1 MRTRRIGTLE
11 VTEVG
16 LGCNNFGGRIDGDAT
31 DAVVGAALDAGVNFF
46 DTADV
51 YGDSRSEEL
60 LGRALGHHRS
70 EVVVATKF
78 GIARGELTGGAAPG
92 YVRSAVDASLRRL
105 GTDYIDLYQ
114 LHRPDPDVPIAA
126 TLGALAELVA
136 AGKVREIG
144 CSNFTV
150 DQLDQAAEVAG
161 SSGGPAFA
169 SVQNDYSLLH
179 REPEDGVLDACGRL
193 GIAFLPYF
201 PLASGLLTGKY
212 RAGEPAPRGSRLAN
226 ADAQRREREMSEER
240 MSTVAELADLAESV
254 PCTLVELAFSWLLT
268 HSAIASVIAGATS
281 PEQVRVNVAA
291 ADVELSTQ
299 LLERIDEIAPHVTAT
314 EARAT

>member
-1 MRTRRIGTLE
+1 MRTRKIGSLD
-11 VTEVG
+11 VSVVG
-16 LGCNNFGGRIDGDAT
+16 LGCNNFGSRLDAT
-31 DAVVGAALDAGVNFF
+31 ATAAVVDACFEEGINFF

-51 YGDSRSEEL
+51 YGNTLSEEY
-60 LGRALGHHRS
+60 LGKALGARRAQ
-70 EVVVATKF
+70 VVVATKF
-78 GIARGELTGGAAPG
+78 AGAYGDMEGGGKAD
-92 YVRSAVDASLRRL
+92 YVRRAVAASLRRL

-114 LHRPDPDVPIAA
+114 LHRPDPDVPIAE